1 MRILYLLL
9 FLLPVNAFAQNKKSQ
24 KIDRE
29 SLSRIESGNK
39 LLISRPDS
47 IVSYLVEQFANEQL
61 SPVNAGSFVLT
72 TEVDSGK
79 KILTQSTS
87 FQVNNQAMEL
97 YTDFFPLVFSAN
109 GGLQNETS
117 PSMREMNSAWFF
129 DIKDRLKENA
139 GNPQFNISSAIYEEA
154 KKVAKRKAIALIV
167 YNSSGKA
174 DSIGFD
180 KMSRIAPLPIPVIF
194 ITHTGMKKY
203 FSDAIAT
210 YNISLSVD
218 ITADLQ
224 SKTSVAAFLDNKA
237 QNTII
242 ICTPYVRGS
251 TNEMNPGGVTA
262 LAELAASLKQ
272 TQPLTNN
279 YLFIAFPDN
288 TIDAPD
294 FTYLPTAALDGLN
307 IIYTIN
313 LGAIASYNH
322 TEALTV
328 NDVPSGWAPT
338 FNATPTAPSLNV
350 KVNEENPS
358 TIGILGNPNAPVFYI
373 NTQRNVLQEI
383 NSQYELELIRF
394 IQKSVEPTG
403 KEQSTTN

>member
-1 MRILYLLL
+1 
-9 FLLPVNAFAQNKKSQ
+9 
-24 KIDRE
+24 
-29 SLSRIESGNK
+29 
-39 LLISRPDS
+39 
-47 IVSYLVEQFANEQL
+47 LVKDI
-61 SPVNAGSFVLT
+61 
-72 TEVDSGK
+72 DSGK
-79 KILTQSTS
+79 KIESSST
-87 FQVNNQAMEL
+87 FFEVNNQSMEL
-97 YTDFFPLVFSAN
+97 GKDFFPLVFSAN

-139 GNPQFNISSAIYEEA
+139 GNSQYNISNVIYEEA
-154 KKVAKRKAIALIV
+154 KKVAKRKALALIV
-167 YNSSGKA
+167 YNSSGKT

-180 KMSRIAPLPIPVIF
+180 KMSRLAPLPIPVIYV
-194 ITHTGMKKY
+194 THNGMKKY
-203 FSDAIAT
+203 FSDATAT
-210 YNISLSVD
+210 YDISLSVD
-218 ITADLQ
+218 ITTDLQ
-224 SKTSVAAFLDNKA
+224 SRTSVAAFLDNKA

-288 TIDAPD
+288 TIAAPD

-328 NDVPSGWAPT
+328 NDVSSGWAPT
-338 FNATPTAPSLNV
+338 FNATPAPTLNV
-350 KVNEENPS
+350 KVNDDNPS